1 MTSEGDHPEPPRGEE
16 EQEIGELIGRLSGT
30 EELDKTTRGRL
41 IGRLAHLLASSA
53 KGAGVRGLA
62 GGKWLADT
70 FAAVA
75 PRIPIRDLET
85 LRAHYPG
92 LSAEALADELVRG
105 AVNRTTAVGAAGGAL
120 AAVQFTAPPLLLT
133 APAQIVA
140 ETLVVAAIETKM
152 IAELHEAHGVQ
163 IQGGTAERTM
173 TYAVAWAKQRGVNPM
188 DSGSLSVGL
197 GGAAKAAL
205 RKRMMG
211 VLGRHMT
218 TLGPFLTGAVAGGT
232 LNRAATKKLAEKVRN
247 DLARY
252 GTLARGVPRE
262 PKPHHLLGGGH
273 AQIPPPGPPPQDLP
287 PPGPPPQD

>member
-1 MTSEGDHPEPPRGEE
+1 MTSEGDRPEPPQGEE
-16 EQEIGELIGRLSGT
+16 EHEIGELIGRLSGT

-41 IGRLAHLLASSA
+41 LGRLAQLLGSSA
-53 KGAGVRGLA
+53 RRAGVKGLA
-62 GGKWLADT
+62 GGRWLADV
-70 FAAVA
+70 FAEVA
-75 PRIPIRDLET
+75 PRIPMRDLET
-85 LRAHYPG
+85 LRAHHPG

-120 AAVQFTAPPLLLT
+120 AAVQFAAPPLLLT

-152 IAELHEAHGVQ
+152 IAELHEVHGVQ
-163 IQGGTAERTM
+163 VQGGTSERTM
-173 TYAVAWAKQRGVNPM
+173 TYALAWAKQRGVNPM

-205 RKRMMG
+205 RKRMLG
-211 VLGRHMT
+211 VVGRHMT

-232 LNRAATKKLAEKVRN
+232 LNRAATKKLAEKVRD

-262 PKPHHLLGGGH
+262 PHKHLGGGH
-273 AQIPPPGPPPQDLP
+273 PQLP
-287 PPGPPPQD
+287 PPGPPPGDED

>member
-1 MTSEGDHPEPPRGEE
+1 MTSEGDHPEPRQGDEE
-16 EQEIGELIGRLSGT
+16 HEIGELVGRLSGT
-30 EELDKTTRGRL
+30 EELDKATRGRL
-41 IGRLAHLLASSA
+41 LGRLAQLLGTSA
-53 KGAGVRGLA
+53 RRAGVRGLA
-62 GGKWLADT
+62 GGRWLADVFT
-70 FAAVA
+70 GIA

-85 LRAHYPG
+85 LRAHHPG

-133 APAQIVA
+133 VPAQIVA

-152 IAELHEAHGVQ
+152 IAELHEAHGIQ
-163 IQGGTAERTM
+163 IQGGTTERTM
-173 TYAVAWAKQRGVNPM
+173 TYALAWAKQRGVNPM

-232 LNRAATKKLAEKVRN
+232 LNRAATKKLAEKVRD

-252 GTLARGVPRE
+252 GTL
-262 PKPHHLLGGGH
+262 PKGAPGHDPHKHLGGGH
-273 AQIPPPGPPPQDLP
+273 PQLP